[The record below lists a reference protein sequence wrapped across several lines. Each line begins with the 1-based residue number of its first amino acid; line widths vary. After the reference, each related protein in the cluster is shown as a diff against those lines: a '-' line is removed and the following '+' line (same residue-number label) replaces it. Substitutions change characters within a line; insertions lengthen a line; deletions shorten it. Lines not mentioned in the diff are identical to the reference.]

1 MAACDQMTSCHA
13 LADTDKFAH
22 KIDHDTDSETTGEE
36 MTPSTTVS
44 EADSSD
50 IATESDMLELPEEQE
65 PAAPQLGPGL
75 YHDDVGELTPPQ
87 QNGGDE
93 LAPAAG
99 SALGGGVGGGDGCC
113 EEDDEEVETDG
124 RCESSSSNK
133 SADPEGVSFT
143 KEETLFVFDW
153 DDTILPSSWIQSQG
167 LRLDAGSVV
176 NALQRERLA
185 ELAPLV
191 AETLCLA
198 KQHGTVVLVTN
209 AERGWIELSCQKFL
223 PTIAPLLEN
232 LRLVSARTTYEG
244 PRAPSPLDW
253 KVRAF
258 ETELARNYGHDQL
271 LDASRRK
278 NIFSLGDGAH
288 EREAL
293 LRTTA
298 EFPNCLSKSLKFC
311 ERPDI
316 SQIIKQHSLIAGCF
330 EKILHNDA
338 NLDMCIR
345 CP

>member
-1 MAACDQMTSCHA
+1 MAACDQMTSCQA
-13 LADTDKFAH
+13 LADTDKWAH

-36 MTPSTTVS
+36 MTPTTTVS

-65 PAAPQLGPGL
+65 PEAPQLGPGL
-75 YHDDVGELTPPQ
+75 YHDDVGEFTPPQ
-87 QNGGDE
+87 QHGGDE

-99 SALGGGVGGGDGCC
+99 STLGGGVGGGDGCC
-113 EEDDEEVETDG
+113 EEDEEVETDG
-124 RCESSSSNK
+124 RCESSSSSK

-153 DDTILPSSWIQSQG
+153 DGTILPSSWIQSQG
-167 LRLDAGSVV
+167 LRLDGGSVV

-223 PTIAPLLEN
+223 PTILPLLEN
-232 LRLVSARTTYEG
+232 LRMVSARTTYEG

-253 KVRAF
+253 KLRAF
-258 ETELARNYGHDQL
+258 DVEIERVYGFEAME
-271 LDASRRK
+271 DATVRK
-278 NIFSLGDGAH
+278 NVLSLGDGAH
-288 EREAL
+288 EREAVMRSTQSL
-293 LRTTA
+293 
-298 EFPNCLSKSLKFC
+298 PNCSAKSLKFV

-316 SQIIKQHSLIAGCF
+316 SQIVKQHTLISGCF
-330 EKILHNDA
+330 DQIVQHEG
-338 NLDMCIR
+338 NLDLCIR
-345 CP
+345 CE